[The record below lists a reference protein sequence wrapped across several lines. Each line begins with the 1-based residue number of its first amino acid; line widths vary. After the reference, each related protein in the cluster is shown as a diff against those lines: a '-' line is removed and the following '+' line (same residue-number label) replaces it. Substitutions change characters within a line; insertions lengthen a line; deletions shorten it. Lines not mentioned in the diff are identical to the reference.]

1 MLFNFTITNFTS
13 FIFLIFTTIMS
24 FYLDKIL
31 FIRYCKIPENYNQDL
46 NKLYC
51 KIFFIIIIISTVTNC
66 YQCSLLLNIIHDA
79 QPFLVQ
85 LKLLLESGR
94 FWLYIV
100 IAILLI
106 LYNLIRYSFVP
117 FLIFYFCEK
126 KNVAYGFAEN
136 KEFEKDFVKDFT
148 IYESLPLSI
157 LYKNYKLR
165 ELEFAQIEKYALYH
179 DLDKLLAF
187 YREKLDID
195 REVIQEKVRI
205 LLRNRIDLD
214 ENFDKNIKLMM
225 DRYIKDLDDTKI
237 KKDFSYN
244 MSYFDIFEACYMEKM
259 IDH

>member
-1 MLFNFTITNFTS
+1 MLFNFTITNFSS
-13 FIFLIFTTIMS
+13 FLFLIITTFIS

-31 FIRYCKIPENYNQDL
+31 FIRYCKIPENYNQEL

-51 KIFFIIIIISTVTNC
+51 KIFFIIIIISTITNC
-66 YQCSLLLNIIHDA
+66 YQCCLLMNIIHDV
-79 QPFLVQ
+79 QPYLVQ
-85 LKLLLESGR
+85 LQLLLESSK
-94 FWLYIV
+94 FWIYIV

-106 LYNLIRYSFVP
+106 LYNLIRYSLIP
-117 FLIFYFCEK
+117 FFIFCCCEK
-126 KNVAYGFAEN
+126 RNVAYGFADN

-165 ELEFAQIEKYALYH
+165 ELEFAQIEKYALNH
-179 DLDKLLAF
+179 DLDRLLEF

-195 REVIQEKVRI
+195 REALQEKIRI
-205 LLRNRIDLD
+205 VLRNRIYLD
-214 ENFDKNIKLMM
+214 KYFDQNIEVMM
-225 DRYIKDLDDTKI
+225 KKYVKDLDDTKI

-244 MSYFDIFEACYMEKM
+244 MSYYDIFEACFIEKM